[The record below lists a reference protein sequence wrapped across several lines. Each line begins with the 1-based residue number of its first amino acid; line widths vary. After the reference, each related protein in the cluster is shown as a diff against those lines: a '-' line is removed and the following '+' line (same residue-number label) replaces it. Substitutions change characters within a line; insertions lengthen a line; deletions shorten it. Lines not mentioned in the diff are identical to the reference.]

1 LRDGFW
7 LNIGMYKDN
16 DAVSAVPF
24 NEIVI
29 QLDDLWIPD
38 EE

>member
-1 LRDGFW
+1 
-7 LNIGMYKDN
+7 MYKDN

-38 EE
+38 DAE